1 MRRLCSLTPSVN
13 DIAARRLQ
21 AQRLTG
27 EPFKSPLDAVRSL
40 TAVQSQDY
48 TGAKWALGQRSR
60 KTTDAELDRLF
71 DAGAILRTHVLR
83 PTWHFVLPEDIGW
96 LLALTGPRIRAGSAA
111 RSRELEIDDKVAA
124 RAEALFSA
132 ALAGGRHLTRAELG
146 QVLTAGGISP
156 EGQRHPHL
164 LMRAELDALIASGPR
179 RGKQFTYALLEER
192 APNARR
198 LDRDEAVADL
208 TLRYFRSH
216 GPAQIQD
223 FVWWSGLR
231 VADARAGIAIA
242 GKALEHR
249 ASNGKDYWFDPS
261 ADRQPKAALV
271 AHLLP
276 NFDEYTV
283 AYRDRAEMVHADRPF
298 EARLFSFGSILS
310 NVVIVGGRVR
320 GSWRRSLARDAVRV
334 EARMLDRLKPAES
347 RAVEAAGRRLGEFLE
362 RPVDL
367 TVLSPGLAPAAGLP
381 TA

>member
-1 MRRLCSLTPSVN
+1 MARLCSLTPATVN

-21 AQRLTG
+21 AQRLIG
-27 EPFKSPLDAVRSL
+27 EPFESPLDAIRSL

-48 TGAKWALGQRSR
+48 AGAKWALGQRSR

-71 DAGAILRTHVLR
+71 DKGAILRTHVLR

-96 LLALTGPRIRAGSAA
+96 LLALTGPRVRAGLAA
-111 RSRELEIDDKVAA
+111 RNRELEIDDKVAA
-124 RAEALFSA
+124 RSQSLFTA
-132 ALAGGRHLTRAELG
+132 ALAGGRHLTRADLG
-146 QVLTAGGISP
+146 EVLSAGRISSD
-156 EGQRHPHL
+156 GHRLHHL
-164 LMRAELDALIASGPR
+164 LLRAELDGLIASGPR

-192 APNARR
+192 APKARAR
-198 LDRDEAVADL
+198 DRDEAVGEL

-231 VADARAGIAIA
+231 VADARAGIATA

-249 ASNGKDYWFDPS
+249 AIDGKDFWFDSDAVPPTR
-261 ADRQPKAALV
+261 AGAI

-276 NFDEYTV
+276 NYDEYTV
-283 AYRDRAEMVHADRPF
+283 AYRDRAEILHAHLAFDAAVF
-298 EARLFSFGSILS
+298 ARGRVSGGASTSFGSILS
-310 NVVIVGGRVR
+310 NVVTVEGKVR
-320 GSWRRSLARDAVRV
+320 GSWRRSFGRDGVRV

-362 RPVDL
+362 RPVE
-367 TVLSPGLAPAAGLP
+367 LSWR
-381 TA
+381 